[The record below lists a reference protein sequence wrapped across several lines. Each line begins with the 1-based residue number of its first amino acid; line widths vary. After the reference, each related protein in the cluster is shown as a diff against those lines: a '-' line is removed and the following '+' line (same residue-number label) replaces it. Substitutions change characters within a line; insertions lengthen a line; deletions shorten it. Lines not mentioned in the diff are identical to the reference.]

1 MNKFINLIRFNHK
14 SICIALILVVFTII
28 NISLVYRTFYIDSS
42 SNIHSTYEGYG
53 DIPLH
58 LTQISKFAFS
68 QNFDLVD
75 PIYYGS
81 NLQYPFLFNFI
92 RGILLSLTNSWT
104 FSVLWPL
111 FLIIIVNTILV
122 YLIYSKILKNNWLAI
137 VSMFTFFLGSG
148 FNWVYSTFFNYNFYS
163 FRLDMNYPLQN
174 IDFAAPIITMI
185 NQHTFYFGLFLFL
198 LATYLTIKLFESNEL
213 SYILFAILTVCI
225 MPIGHTHSF
234 LAIGILLISF
244 VAIGL
249 IFKEINFSRKIFIIG
264 FVGAIIAIPQ
274 MFYLLAGKS
283 VSNFT
288 MFRLGWMVKE
298 GIGAVNFPNGSVH
311 SIFSLSFINFLWIN
325 LGLILPVFIF
335 SLVILFVYLRKK
347 LSIKDKNKDIFL
359 ISSFALSCFII
370 FVLVQLVQFQPW
382 DFDDNK
388 LLIYFLFFAAPLMVW
403 ALKYSLRNYHKIFV
417 TILILISILITF
429 SGIFDIY
436 HRLKIA
442 KQDLPVVFNGE
453 DIKLADYIRSNI
465 DENVLILTGTSHKNP
480 VDSLAGRKVLLGYGG
495 WLWTRG
501 INYGKRQKE
510 IADFFKSPTRES
522 SLFRD
527 YPIGYILYDESVK
540 VQFGANS
547 ASLDKLFDRV
557 YESGEYILYSFSKK
571 ADSK

>member
-1 MNKFINLIRFNHK
+1 
-14 SICIALILVVFTII
+14 
-28 NISLVYRTFYIDSS
+28 
-42 SNIHSTYEGYG
+42 
-53 DIPLH
+53 
-58 LTQISKFAFS
+58 
-68 QNFDLVD
+68 
-75 PIYYGS
+75 
-81 NLQYPFLFNFI
+81 
-92 RGILLSLTNSWT
+92 
-104 FSVLWPL
+104 
-111 FLIIIVNTILV
+111 
-122 YLIYSKILKNNWLAI
+122 
-137 VSMFTFFLGSG
+137 
-148 FNWVYSTFFNYNFYS
+148 
-163 FRLDMNYPLQN
+163 
-174 IDFAAPIITMI
+174 
-185 NQHTFYFGLFLFL
+185 
-198 LATYLTIKLFESNEL
+198 
-213 SYILFAILTVCI
+213 
-225 MPIGHTHSF
+225 
-234 LAIGILLISF
+234 
-244 VAIGL
+244 
-249 IFKEINFSRKIFIIG
+249 
-264 FVGAIIAIPQ
+264 
-274 MFYLLAGKS
+274 
-283 VSNFT
+283 
-288 MFRLGWMVKE
+288 
-298 GIGAVNFPNGSVH
+298 
-311 SIFSLSFINFLWIN
+311 
-325 LGLILPVFIF
+325 
-335 SLVILFVYLRKK
+335 
-347 LSIKDKNKDIFL
+347 
-359 ISSFALSCFII
+359 
-370 FVLVQLVQFQPW
+370 LVQFQPW